1 MDRRPVPDRSLT
13 MDLDIA
19 ITDHPILTG
28 LHTSLNTPLPQLW
41 TLLNHHADKPA
52 QRHRHTPTHQTWT
65 NATGYKVNQSA
76 PPADRLCPLGHPFFC
91 PFFF

>member
-41 TLLNHHADKPA
+41 TLLNHHAETPA
-52 QRHRHTPTHQTWT
+52 QRHRHTRTHQTWS
-65 NATGYKVNQSA
+65 NATGYKVKEAVGGSNRIFQTA
-76 PPADRLCPLGHPFFC
+76 EH
-91 PFFF
+91 